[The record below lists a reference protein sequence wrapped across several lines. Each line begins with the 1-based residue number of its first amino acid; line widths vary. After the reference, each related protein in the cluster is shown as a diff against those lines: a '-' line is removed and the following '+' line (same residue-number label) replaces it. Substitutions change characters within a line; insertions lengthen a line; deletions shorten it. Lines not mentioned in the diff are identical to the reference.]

1 VILILIL
8 ILTLSSKNG
17 EKYKKRENYVAIKNS
32 AKTFDSLAATTTTG
46 AEHRTLAHHV
56 CNNKIAL
63 CSTAA
68 NGKGVGKWSGKW
80 KWAEDPAD
88 HNAAQRHCHGQVHCG
103 KCDEM

>member
-17 EKYKKRENYVAIKNS
+17 EKYKKKRENYVAIKNS

-68 NGKGVGKWSGKW
+68 NGKRGG
-80 KWAEDPAD
+80 
-88 HNAAQRHCHGQVHCG
+88 
-103 KCDEM
+103 EMEMG